1 MDAQSLPKQAAA
13 WSSDFGN
20 AYTSRNPQSVEEM
33 EQLYQRDYATTR
45 LAMNEEFLGSL
56 DRSIRILEVGANI
69 GTQLEILR
77 RMGFTNSIGVDVNA
91 FAVQEAK
98 RLYPEVKV
106 IEGSAFAL
114 PFGDGEFDLTYMS
127 GVLIHISPDDMGRAM
142 DELHRTTKKYIWGFE
157 YYAPELVALEYRGN
171 EGLLWKRDFCQEYL
185 KRFPDLKLVKEK
197 KYQMT
202 DGKNVSQMFLL
213 EKTA

>member
-1 MDAQSLPKQAAA
+1 MDAPTLPKQAAA

-20 AYTSRNPQSVEEM
+20 AYTQRNPQSIEQMEE
-33 EQLYQRDYATTR
+33 LYAKDYSVSR
-45 LAMNEEFLGSL
+45 LAMNEAFLGNL
-56 DRSIRILEVGANI
+56 DRSIRILEVGANV

-77 RMGFTNSIGVDVNA
+77 RMGFANSIGVDVNA

-106 IEGSAFAL
+106 IEASAFQL
-114 PFGDGEFDLTYMS
+114 PFGDGEFDLAYMS

-142 DELHRTTKKYIWGFE
+142 DELYRTSKKYIWGFE
-157 YYAPELVALEYRGN
+157 YYAPELVALDYRGN
-171 EGLLWKRDFCQEYL
+171 DGLLWKRDFCQEYL
-185 KRFPDLKLVKEK
+185 NRFPNLKIVKEQ
-197 KYQMT
+197 KYPMT

>member
-1 MDAQSLPKQAAA
+1 MDANSLPKQAAA

-20 AYTSRNPQSVEEM
+20 SYTERNPQSIAQMEE
-33 EQLYQRDYATTR
+33 LYARDYNVSR
-45 LAMNEEFLGSL
+45 LAMNEAFIGGL
-56 DRSIRILEVGANI
+56 DRSINILEVGANI

-77 RMGFTNSIGVDVNA
+77 HMGFTNSIGVDVNA

-114 PFGDGEFDLTYMS
+114 PFADGEFDLTYMS

-142 DELHRTTKKYIWGFE
+142 DELYRTSKKYIWGFE

-171 EGLLWKRDFCQEYL
+171 EGLLWKRDFCREFL
-185 KRFPDLKLVKEK
+185 ARFPGLRLVKEQ
-197 KYQMT
+197 KYPMT
-202 DGKNVSQMFLL
+202 DGKNASQMFLL